1 MRVVGRQDVGC
12 WVVMRSLLSE
22 RPRTIGN
29 VGIYLKYVRTG
40 ENKTEGGHR
49 VTMTVAGSFDTNI
62 ACGGEL
68 PCISLSG
75 VTDSLSLSLGS
86 LLMAAAGGVREVEE
100 REGEEERK
108 KRVRADDRCVPNLPI
123 ATNQIESITHSESEL
138 LLVKTVRGTY

>member
-1 MRVVGRQDVGC
+1 M
-12 WVVMRSLLSE
+12 
-22 RPRTIGN
+22 
-29 VGIYLKYVRTG
+29 
-40 ENKTEGGHR
+40 
-49 VTMTVAGSFDTNI
+49 TMAVAGSFDTNI

-138 LLVKTVRGTY
+138 LLVKTVRGGTGTY